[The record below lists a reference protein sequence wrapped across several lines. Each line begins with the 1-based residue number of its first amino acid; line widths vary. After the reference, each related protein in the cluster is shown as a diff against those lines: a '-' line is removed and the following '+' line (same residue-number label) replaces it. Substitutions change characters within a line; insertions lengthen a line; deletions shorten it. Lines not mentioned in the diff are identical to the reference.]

1 MRRSAL
7 AALAVMLASP
17 AWAGLTLT
25 GKPKVSFQATG
36 TVMDMEGVGSTV
48 KLADDGATLSF
59 AVPMASVS
67 TDNAL
72 RDDHMHNTYVEVAK
86 FPDVVVSFD
95 KAAFKLPAA
104 AGEKLKGSVSGTL
117 TVHGVSQPVTV
128 SYTAKRGEASTK
140 VEASFSLDV
149 SKHGIVIPEYLGVTL
164 DPKMKATA
172 SLELIDG

>member
-1 MRRSAL
+1 MRRSVLLAL
-7 AALAVMLASP
+7 PLLIASP
-17 AWAGLTLT
+17 AWAGYTLA
-25 GKPKVSFQATG
+25 GKPKVTFQATG

-48 KLADDGATLSF
+48 KVTDDGTTVSF
-59 AVPMASVS
+59 AVPMATVS

-72 RDDHMHNTYVEVAK
+72 RDDHMNNTYVEVAK
-86 FPDVVVSFD
+86 FPDVVVALN
-95 KAAFKLPAA
+95 KAAFKLPTA
-104 AGEKLKGSVSGTL
+104 AGEKLKGSVTGTL

-128 SYTAKRGEASTK
+128 SYSAKRGDTSTK
-140 VEASFSLDV
+140 VDATFSLDV